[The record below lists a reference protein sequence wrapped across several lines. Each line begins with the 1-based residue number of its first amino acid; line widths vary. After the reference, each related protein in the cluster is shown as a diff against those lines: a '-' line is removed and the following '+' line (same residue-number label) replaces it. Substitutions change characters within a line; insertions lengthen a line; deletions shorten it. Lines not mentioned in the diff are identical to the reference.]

1 MLAYDKSD
9 PSFLSE
15 YSYNIGPGTYTVSI
29 TNETTGEECASTEW
43 SYMPEDVESSEDIF
57 ISFDTDTGE
66 LTVTDL
72 SELSEFLNS
81 KYEYTVENSGG
92 ETVKSGYLD
101 YDPYLD
107 NFPFFVYADMLAQ
120 DTYKITVADAETD
133 QVCATAEWVYTGDK
147 PDCYKDIYINFDSR
161 LLEIE
166 VECSEESYYVPPEN
180 FLYSYSMKD
189 ALGGE
194 TASGNLIYCKAQTD
208 YPYAVL
214 ADINSQGI
222 YTVEIIDNKNGS
234 VKASADFMVTLG
246 YDYSYNFACFLFN
259 PDTRRLNI
267 KAPADPVSLFI
278 ENNDTKEP
286 VLLDIMG
293 QYDETGDMYY
303 YPIIGLDAGNYNFYV
318 TSSVNGL
325 TQLNWQCVPAN
336 GKSADVE
343 VFYSLSSDEIT
354 VDIFGDDDT
363 TAPTDSDDTTEPTKD
378 TKPNA
383 QNQTSSNSSTKDTAS
398 GGAVQTGGS
407 SYTAVML
414 VVLSAACVFVLFA
427 RKKSQLDK

>member
-189 ALGGE
+189 ALGG
-194 TASGNLIYCKAQTD
+194 
-208 YPYAVL
+208 
-214 ADINSQGI
+214 
-222 YTVEIIDNKNGS
+222 
-234 VKASADFMVTLG
+234 
-246 YDYSYNFACFLFN
+246 
-259 PDTRRLNI
+259 
-267 KAPADPVSLFI
+267 
-278 ENNDTKEP
+278 
-286 VLLDIMG
+286 
-293 QYDETGDMYY
+293 
-303 YPIIGLDAGNYNFYV
+303 
-318 TSSVNGL
+318 
-325 TQLNWQCVPAN
+325 
-336 GKSADVE
+336 
-343 VFYSLSSDEIT
+343 
-354 VDIFGDDDT
+354 
-363 TAPTDSDDTTEPTKD
+363 
-378 TKPNA
+378 
-383 QNQTSSNSSTKDTAS
+383 
-398 GGAVQTGGS
+398 
-407 SYTAVML
+407 
-414 VVLSAACVFVLFA
+414 
-427 RKKSQLDK
+427 